1 MRIEIENTITPYPE
15 FQDTL
20 QMFDE
25 LNKVIILLRGGQP
38 PKSSRWL
45 FIYIEGEHIAVHQKK
60 EDGTILKERLLIAYN
75 H

>member
-25 LNKVIILLRGGQP
+25 LNKVILLLRGGQT
-38 PKSSRWL
+38 PKSAQSL
-45 FIYIEGEHIAVHQKK
+45 FIYKGGKHIAVHQIM
-60 EDGTILKERLLIAYN
+60 DGTILKERLLTAYN